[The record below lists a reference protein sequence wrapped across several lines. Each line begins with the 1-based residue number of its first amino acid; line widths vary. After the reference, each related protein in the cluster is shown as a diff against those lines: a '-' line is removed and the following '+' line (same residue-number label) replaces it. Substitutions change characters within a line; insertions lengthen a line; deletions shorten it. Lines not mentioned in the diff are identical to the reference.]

1 VTVRADDSFTALD
14 TRTGEHVT
22 LRMRKR
28 DAAGDDG
35 WYEKEVAKA
44 ERGNRE
50 HLKRAHDE
58 AFDKINNMYSTAR
71 DLGASHDL
79 AWDLAKRSVGDD
91 AVTKA
96 DRDRRTGHH
105 SLAAAVVE
113 HALDNLDHLRRK
125 HGFEKS
131 ATKESTM
138 DREQELTSILKR
150 DGGLETLCKSI
161 LDDGADRV
169 IDGGAISEA
178 EFVEAVTKHAG
189 ARFPNE
195 AADVAFSKL
204 FSASTSEATL
214 LRKAH
219 RAVRNS
225 AFAGAGYPMPG

>member
-1 VTVRADDSFTALD
+1 
-14 TRTGEHVT
+14 
-22 LRMRKR
+22 
-28 DAAGDDG
+28 
-35 WYEKEVAKA
+35 
-44 ERGNRE
+44 
-50 HLKRAHDE
+50 
-58 AFDKINNMYSTAR
+58 
-71 DLGASHDL
+71 
-79 AWDLAKRSVGDD
+79 
-91 AVTKA
+91 
-96 DRDRRTGHH
+96 
-105 SLAAAVVE
+105 
-113 HALDNLDHLRRK
+113 
-125 HGFEKS
+125 
-131 ATKESTM
+131 M

-178 EFVEAVTKHAG
+178 EFVEAVTKHVG